1 MGTGMAAGRG
11 RSGWVGRR
19 AQGPGGEARGG
30 GRRRTAVLGGVVAG
44 ALTGSVLVAAP
55 AVAAPAAPAKVVYL
69 TFDDGPGVH
78 TPKVL
83 DLLKQ
88 YGAKATFYQ
97 NGGNVT
103 ARPATTKRAHQ
114 EGHSI
119 QNHTWS
125 HVDLRT
131 VGAATFKSEVNR
143 TDAAIRAQTNR
154 TPTCLRPPYG
164 AVNQTVRDRAAAL
177 RKGIRLWSVDTRDW
191 ARPGRAAIESRVL
204 NGVRNGSV
212 VLMHDA
218 GGDRSQTVAA
228 LPKILKTLKARG
240 YTFGKQSC

>member
-1 MGTGMAAGRG
+1 MTVGSGRNGRVGRRVQEAGGKAGGTGRG
-11 RSGWVGRR
+11 R
-19 AQGPGGEARGG
+19 
-30 GRRRTAVLGGVVAG
+30 TAVISVVVTG

-97 NGGNVT
+97 NGANVT
-103 ARPATTKRAHQ
+103 ARPATTKRAHR

-131 VGAATFKSEVNR
+131 VSATTFKSEVNR
-143 TDAAIRAQTNR
+143 TDAAIRAQTNT

-177 RKGIRLWSVDTRDW
+177 RKGIRLWSVDTQNW

-204 NGVRNGSV
+204 NNVRNGSV
-212 VLMHDA
+212 VLLHDA

-240 YTFGKQSC
+240 YTFGKQTC

>member
-1 MGTGMAAGRG
+1 MRTISHPTGHR
-11 RSGWVGRR
+11 RS
-19 AQGPGGEARGG
+19 
-30 GRRRTAVLGGVVAG
+30 RTALAGVVLAG
-44 ALTGSVLVAAP
+44 ALTGSVMIAAP
-55 AVAAPAAPAKVVYL
+55 AAVAAPAPKVVYL

-88 YGAKATFYQ
+88 HGAKATFYQ
-97 NGGNVT
+97 TGANVT
-103 ARPATTKRAHQ
+103 ANPATAKRAHR
-114 EGHSI
+114 EGHSV

-131 VGAATFKSEVNR
+131 VSWSKFKSEVTR
-143 TDAAIRAQTNR
+143 TDTAIRTHTGK

-177 RKGIRLWSVDTRDW
+177 RKGVRLWSVDTRDW

-204 NGVRNGSV
+204 NNVRNGSV
-212 VLMHDA
+212 VLLHDG

-228 LPKILKTLKARG
+228 LPKILKTLKSKG
-240 YTFGKQSC
+240 YTFGKQTC